1 MVERG
6 HVTTVL
12 TSDWSDCG
20 DHDTNTI
27 GCYSTR
33 ELDKCQDNVTV
44 RRVHIRAANDHGEG
58 PIIVE
63 SACLRFNS
71 YAKQALSN
79 SCRAFNKV
87 KALVEAFSMIVKTA
101 GSFAA
106 LVHIYSINLYH
117 R

>member
-33 ELDKCQDNVTV
+33 ELDKCLNKDNATV
-44 RRVHIRAANDHGEG
+44 RRVHIRAANDQSVFTITEK
-58 PIIVE
+58 V
-63 SACLRFNS
+63 
-71 YAKQALSN
+71 LS
-79 SCRAFNKV
+79 
-87 KALVEAFSMIVKTA
+87 
-101 GSFAA
+101 
-106 LVHIYSINLYH
+106 
-117 R
+117 